1 MSISSISSANIYAP
15 SAAARQQRAQE
26 KFQAADADGS
36 GGLSLEEFSAAGPK
50 GADAN
55 ARAAGRPSA
64 EDMFAS
70 LDSDGDGNLTQAEME
85 TAFQRM
91 GDGTR
96 RTLLDAQEQ
105 AGGAGGP
112 PPGGQPGPG
121 GPPPRASAG
130 NDLSGLTTGSTQDD
144 SAEEDPISALISQL
158 QSAIASYG
166 QKTGTSQAASSLA
179 ATA

>member
-1 MSISSISSANIYAP
+1 MSISSISGANVYAP
-15 SAAARQQRAQE
+15 PAAARQQRAQE

-50 GADAN
+50 GAGAA
-55 ARAAGRPSA
+55 ARPAGAPGA
-64 EDMFAS
+64 EELFSS
-70 LDSDGDGNLTQAEME
+70 LDSDSDGNVTQAEME

-91 GDGTR
+91 GDGSR

-112 PPGGQPGPG
+112 PPGGRPGG
-121 GPPPRASAG
+121 GPPSQAGAG
-130 NDLSGLTTGSTQDD
+130 NSQSSLLTLSTQDD
-144 SAEEDPISALISQL
+144 SAEEDPISSLISQL

-166 QKTGTSQAASSLA
+166 QKTGTSQTTTGLA
-179 ATA
+179 AIA